1 MPSDEY
7 FKSKQFFD
15 EMTENDETREK
26 VGFID
31 FKHKTTMENIY
42 ELSYSRCSL
51 VTKAEI
57 FNIWTQTSFR
67 YLFIEKM
74 MNSLSFYE
82 QVSYIKMLLRMMFQN
97 GFQFDKYGLHS
108 GHPVTDKEFVQIGFS
123 ILLSNKPDVL
133 EHVPN
138 SVFHKLYF
146 TKRSMYYMDI
156 RISNTFWNR
165 FLIIPESHE
174 DNMHFIYQEN
184 EKLQRRTG
192 CRNVYNI
199 EYIVDSK
206 AYELD
211 ELADPSMEFSYKV
224 DLLLKNTIYNH
235 CEYY

>member
-174 DNMHFIYQEN
+174 DNMNFIYQEN

-192 CRNVYNI
+192 YRNVYNI
-199 EYIVDSK
+199 EYMVDSK

-211 ELADPSMEFSYKV
+211 VLADPSREFSHKV
-224 DLLLKNTIYNH
+224 DLLLKHIIYNH